1 MKHFVL
7 VLVCLLIAVSC
18 QKFQEDNQ
26 EVLVQNLE
34 NSYKDWWLYFNDFIR
49 LSSDFKAFDAES
61 KRINKGIFLKSL
73 ATGKF
78 IPLKLSSDTSETAYK
93 LHQLGKDA
101 DENIVSTIK
110 NMAEVELTNFQ
121 REGKKMQPF
130 NFKDLNGKQYTSENT
145 LGKTVV
151 LKCWFIRCKKC
162 IEEMPELNKMV
173 KQFENRNDV
182 VFISL
187 AFDSET
193 DLKKF
198 LSKRDFDYAVVANQE
213 DYLKNTLGISIF
225 PTHFIINKKGV
236 ITKVA
241 NEMEIVREVLEKEI

>member
-7 VLVCLLIAVSC
+7 VLVYLLMAVSC
-18 QKFQEDNQ
+18 QKSEEDNQ

-34 NSYKDWWLYFNDFIR
+34 SSYEDWWLYFNDSIR

-61 KRINKGIFLKSL
+61 KKINKRLFLKSL

-78 IPLKLSSDTSETAYK
+78 IPLRVSSDTSETAYK
-93 LHQLGKDA
+93 LHQLGKNPDV
-101 DENIVSTIK
+101 NIISTIK
-110 NMAEVELTNFQ
+110 NMAEVELTNFE

-130 NFKDLNGKQYTSENT
+130 SFKDLNGKIYTSENT

-151 LKCWFIRCKKC
+151 LKCWFIHCKKC
-162 IEEMPELNKMV
+162 VEEMPELNKMV
-173 KQFENRNDV
+173 KQFENRNDILFV
-182 VFISL
+182 SL
-187 AFDSET
+187 AFDSEP
-193 DLKKF
+193 DLKTF

-213 DYLKNTLGISIF
+213 DYLRNTLGISIF

-241 NEMEIVREVLEKEI
+241 NEMEIIREILGKEI